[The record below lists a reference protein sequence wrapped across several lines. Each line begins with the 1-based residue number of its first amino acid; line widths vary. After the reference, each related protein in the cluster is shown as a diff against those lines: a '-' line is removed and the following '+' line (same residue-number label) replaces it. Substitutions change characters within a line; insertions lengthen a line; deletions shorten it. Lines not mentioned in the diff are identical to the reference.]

1 MYSSIPVQN
10 SLNSLQN
17 DVSQQLET
25 LLSKVNSQKEKMT
38 ELEETVQKVN
48 SMYLAYAQKKIFVA
62 NTCFWSVMTIIF
74 II

>member
-1 MYSSIPVQN
+1 MQN

-62 NTCFWSVMTIIF
+62 NTCF
-74 II
+74 